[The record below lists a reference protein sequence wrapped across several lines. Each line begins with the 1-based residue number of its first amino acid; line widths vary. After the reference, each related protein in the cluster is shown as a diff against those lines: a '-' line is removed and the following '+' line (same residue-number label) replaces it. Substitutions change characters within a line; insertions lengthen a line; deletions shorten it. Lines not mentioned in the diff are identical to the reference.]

1 MLGARVEGI
10 FQELKKFLS
19 PGSICQKVLVPQHD
33 ILGSFRYPYHKAQNS
48 SKRFRSPFTIFERVM
63 YIDFLDHFRLMRPTL
78 ENIVTQNQQ
87 FLKIY

>member
-33 ILGSFRYPYHKAQNS
+33 ILRTPTTKLKIAQNV
-48 SKRFRSPFTIFERVM
+48 FAA
-63 YIDFLDHFRLMRPTL
+63 LL
-78 ENIVTQNQQ
+78 Q
-87 FLKIY
+87 FLKELCI